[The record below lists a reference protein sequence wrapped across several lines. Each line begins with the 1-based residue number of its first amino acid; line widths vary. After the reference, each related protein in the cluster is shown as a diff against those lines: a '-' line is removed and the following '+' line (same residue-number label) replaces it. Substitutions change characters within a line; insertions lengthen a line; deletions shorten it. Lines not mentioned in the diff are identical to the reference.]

1 VVLKYL
7 VVGDSNSYFAF
18 PSSHPALGKDTETGL
33 ATTLRTWSRYV
44 LRDVLQACSS
54 SASATARIRV
64 AFADH
69 NGKLVTRSENFSLQA
84 GAGSRTRGDQSQKCD
99 EKRVV
104 HGDDYCL
111 TNGRK
116 LWVFRLDGVLG
127 MDSSGIR
134 LAPKS
139 NFVCRSASDRELA
152 FSGLPTEMK
161 RCLDVADV

>member
-116 LWVFRLDGVLG
+116 LCVFRLDGVFG
-127 MDSSGIR
+127 MDR
-134 LAPKS
+134 TEHHKLPLALGLKFFGLVNEFRAALCS
-139 NFVCRSASDRELA
+139 QTLCVRSR
-152 FSGLPTEMK
+152 
-161 RCLDVADV
+161 